1 MVKDLTIILAS
12 GQAVH
17 TPLPQ
22 TAMTLQLMQAAIAQ
36 GDAQDDYAAIIKT
49 VERSAGLGTHLNSR
63 TI

>member
-1 MVKDLTIILAS
+1 MVKDLTLILAA

-36 GDAQDDYAAIIKT
+36 GNAGDDYAAIIKT
-49 VERSAGLGTHLNSR
+49 VERSAGLQTHLK
-63 TI
+63 TQP